1 VTRTEETNPETTKL
15 IERLVERG
23 TMREAYARVVG
34 NKGAAGVDK
43 MTVEALKPWLQA
55 HWVEVKG
62 RLLRGTYRPEVVR
75 GVEIPKPNGG
85 KRQLGIPTVVDRFI
99 QQALHQIL
107 SPIFEP
113 EFSAN
118 SYGFRP
124 GRGAHDAIRKA
135 KEYQLAGKRWVVDI
149 DLAKFFDEV
158 NHDLLMARI
167 AKKVRDKKV
176 LRLIRRYLQAG
187 IMKDG
192 VVWDRDKGTP
202 QGGPLSPLLSNIML
216 DALDKE
222 LEKRGLSFC
231 RYADDCNIY
240 VGSERAG
247 MRVMESITR
256 FIEGTLKLKVNREK
270 SAVARPWERK
280 YLGYSFTNER
290 KVRIQVSASSIE
302 RFKEKVKALFRGA
315 HGRNLGRFIRE
326 TINPFVRGWIQYYS
340 LADTKQ
346 FAEELDGWLRR
357 KLRCNLWRQW
367 KRPWTRL
374 KRLMERGLPEE
385 TAVRSAPLT
394 SAARG
399 GTLAP
404 ST

>member
-1 VTRTEETNPETTKL
+1 
-15 IERLVERG
+15 
-23 TMREAYARVVG
+23 
-34 NKGAAGVDK
+34 
-43 MTVEALKPWLQA
+43 
-55 HWVEVKG
+55 
-62 RLLRGTYRPEVVR
+62 
-75 GVEIPKPNGG
+75 
-85 KRQLGIPTVVDRFI
+85 
-99 QQALHQIL
+99 
-107 SPIFEP
+107 
-113 EFSAN
+113 
-118 SYGFRP
+118 
-124 GRGAHDAIRKA
+124 
-135 KEYQLAGKRWVVDI
+135 
-149 DLAKFFDEV
+149 V

-385 TAVRSAPLT
+385 TAVRSAFNQ
-394 SAARG
+394 RG
-399 GTLAP
+399 PWWNSGAQHMNYAFPKKYFDSMGLV
-404 ST
+404 SMIDRLCLSR